1 MRKVETLYL
10 HVDVE
15 NKGAISLYEKAGYQV
30 VDNSEP
36 MFLEF
41 TTKLNLHDG
50 ATKGRNHL
58 LLYKDLVKR
67 PTWLPPPPPSSE
79 TTPSLELL
87 PTVHG
92 PAEMP
97 RSNMGTLGFE
107 VPATKAME
115 V

>member
-1 MRKVETLYL
+1 MD
-10 HVDVE
+10 VD
-15 NKGAISLYEKAGYQV
+15 NKGAIALYEKAGYQA

-67 PTWLPPPPPSSE
+67 PTWLPPPPPSE
-79 TTPSLELL
+79 SLELL
-87 PTVHG
+87 PNMHG
-92 PAEMP
+92 PAERCQP
-97 RSNMGTLGFE
+97 DRGALGFE
-107 VPATKAME
+107 VHSSSAVE